1 MSEGRVPTPD
11 FNESNYD
18 RPSKDWVCG
27 HTCDGCPCRIG
38 PSPAGEC
45 RATTECKPQLVVK
58 KGEAKGTWKCAR
70 PKEWGGPCETGP
82 LPDGTCCR
90 AIPKC
95 QPVRSLRAK
104 RGLVT
109 RVVVLVSIG
118 LLFMGLGGPLRE
130 AFINPAPLSSHHTG
144 PAFDRLAAKFGASDC
159 AACHA
164 EVRLSYAAVVASAFA
179 AGKTSLPFGKFVSP
193 HPKDFSRMDRS
204 CMACHADKSFH
215 EAAVVDAVSCSV
227 CHREHQGAGSLASVS
242 ESHCTTCHGDAAQML
257 ASSKKGGALSA
268 ALFERKTE
276 PGLVIHPATRPSE
289 GFTRVIGSFAT
300 DHPEFQ
306 VLREKHADANT
317 LKFNHRTHLTGDIP
331 RLNGKPLAC
340 ADCHRPDASGAF
352 MQRLTFEQNCRVCHA
367 LNFDENTPGMQ
378 LPHGD
383 AVYARAYLR
392 SLPTQY
398 ADYATRT
405 LGITGKDEVA
415 AFVQTRMTDLR
426 QRTLTGENLERA
438 VFFADAR
445 TGEAT
450 IIAGVKGLARAK
462 FAGCA
467 YCHEVTP
474 RGDATPVITPPQTP
488 DRWMMHSKF
497 DHSKHTAMS
506 CTDCHAAAKSA
517 ATADVIMPSVKS
529 CATCHSPKGG
539 VANACVTCHGYHNPK
554 PPALSSPS
562 TAAHPLE

>member
-11 FNESNYD
+11 FDESRYD
-18 RPSKDWVCG
+18 RPTKDWLCG

-38 PSPAGEC
+38 PSPSGEC

-58 KGEAKGTWKCAR
+58 EGEVKGTWKCTR
-70 PKEWGGPCETGP
+70 PKEWGGACETGP
-82 LPDGTCCR
+82 LPDGSCCR

-109 RVVVLVSIG
+109 RMVVIISIG

-144 PAFDRLAAKFGASDC
+144 PAFDHLAAKFGVSDC

-164 EVRLSYAAVVASAFA
+164 EVRLSYAAVVASAFE
-179 AGKTSLPFGKFVSP
+179 AGRTSLPFQKFVSS

-204 CMACHADKSFH
+204 CVACHADKSFH
-215 EAAVVDAVSCSV
+215 EAAVIDAVSCSI
-227 CHREHQGAGSLASVS
+227 CHREHQGTGALSSVS
-242 ESHCTTCHGDAAQML
+242 ASHCTTCHGDAAQML
-257 ASSKKGGALSA
+257 AASKKGCALSA
-268 ALFERKTE
+268 ALFERRTA
-276 PGLVIHPATRPSE
+276 PGLLIHPAPRPPE
-289 GFTRVIGSFAT
+289 GYTRVIHSFST

-306 VLREKHADANT
+306 ALREKHADTNT

-331 RLNGKPLAC
+331 RLKGKPLVC
-340 ADCHRPDASGAF
+340 ADCHRPDTSGAF

-405 LGITGKDEVA
+405 LGITAKDEVA
-415 AFVQTRMTDLR
+415 TFVQNRMTAMR
-426 QRTLTGENLERA
+426 QRTLSGENLERS

-445 TGEAT
+445 TGDAT
-450 IIAGVKGLARAK
+450 VIAGVKGLARAK

-488 DRWMMHSKF
+488 DRWMLHAKF

-506 CTDCHAAAKSA
+506 CTDCHAATKST

-539 VANACVTCHGYHNPK
+539 VSNTCITCHGYHNPK
-554 PPALSSPS
+554 PPALSSS
-562 TAAHPLE
+562 SSAAHPPE